1 MTLPVALSGTD
12 VIGQAKTGTGKT
24 LGFGLPLLE
33 RVTVPADVEAGRAAP
48 EALTDA
54 PQALV
59 VVPTRELCTQV
70 TNDLLTAGKVRNVRV
85 LAIYGG
91 RAYEPQVE
99 ALKKGVDVVVGT
111 PGRLLDL
118 AGQKKL
124 NLKHVKSLVL
134 DEADE
139 MLDLGFLPDVEKI
152 IDMLPAKRQT
162 MLFSAT
168 MPGAVIGLARRYMS
182 RPTHIRAT
190 APDDEGATVANI
202 KQFVYR
208 AHNMDKPEMVA
219 RILQA
224 EGRGLAMIF
233 CRTKRTAA
241 DIAEQLQRRGF
252 ASGAV
257 HGDLGQGAREQA
269 LRAFRN
275 GKVDV
280 LVCTDVAARGID
292 VEGVTH
298 VINYQSPE
306 DEKTYLHRVGRT
318 GRAGA
323 KGTAITFVDWDDIPR
338 WQLINKALELDFND
352 PVETYSSS
360 PHLFSDLGIPEGT
373 KGILPRSERTRA
385 GLDAEELEDLGE
397 TGGRGARGRAR
408 GGRGGRDESAPAE
421 RERPARTPRRRRR
434 TRSGAPV
441 DAVDAAAT
449 PIAETAGTEETP
461 AAARTPRRRRRTRGG
476 APAEPVTAAAAPATT
491 AEVVETV
498 QAAAVET
505 VATAEGPAV
514 LDTPDKPRRRRT
526 RKSAAPEA
534 TATESAVT
542 TEPTLAEAPVAEPV
556 LADSPVAEPE
566 AAPAAETKPRR
577 RTRKTAEPAPQ
588 PETAPE
594 TAEAEAAT
602 KPRRTRKTAAAAD
615 TAEATEAKP
624 RRRTRKAA
632 EPATP
637 DAPAAEA
644 EAGVEAEAKPRR
656 TRKTA
661 AASEAAAD
669 TAEGTEAK
677 PRRTRKATTAAPETA
692 EAEGETATK
701 PRRTRKTAAAS
712 ETATDTA
719 EATEAKPRRR
729 TRKAAEPATPD
740 APAAEAEAEAE
751 ASVEAKPRRTR
762 KTAAAAETAT
772 DTAEGTEAK
781 PRRTRKATTAAPE
794 TAEAEGETA
803 TKPRRTRKTAA
814 AAPEAPAAE
823 AEVKPRRT
831 RKTAAAAVDAVDGE
845 AVAAPRARRTRKAVA
860 EAAVPEI
867 PAQATEEPEVKPRR
881 RTRKATAAVEASEA

>member
-48 EALTDA
+48 EALTEA

-59 VVPTRELCTQV
+59 VVPTRELCQQV

-85 LAIYGG
+85 TAIYGG

-99 ALKKGVDVVVGT
+99 ALKRGVDVVVGT

-124 NLKHVKSLVL
+124 DLKHVKCLVL

-139 MLDLGFLPDVEKI
+139 MLDLGFLPDVERI
-152 IDMLPAKRQT
+152 IDMLPVKRQT

-208 AHNMDKPEMVA
+208 AHSMDKPEMVA

-241 DIAEQLQRRGF
+241 DIAEQLERRGF

-338 WQLINKALELDFND
+338 WQLINKALELGFND
-352 PVETYSSS
+352 PAETYSSS

-408 GGRGGRDESAPAE
+408 GGRGGRPESGAAPAAE

-434 TRSGAPV
+434 TRGGSPLDGTAAPAPATGS
-441 DAVDAAAT
+441 DSAA
-449 PIAETAGTEETP
+449 EEP
-461 AAARTPRRRRRTRGG
+461 SAARTPRRRRRTRGG
-476 APAEPVTAAAAPATT
+476 AAAEPVTTAAQATVETAAAEP
-491 AEVVETV
+491 
-498 QAAAVET
+498 AAVESPAAET
-505 VATAEGPAV
+505 AAVRSVDTAEGQAV
-514 LDTPDKPRRRRT
+514 PDVQEKPRRRRT
-526 RKSAAPEA
+526 RKPAQA
-534 TATESAVT
+534 
-542 TEPTLAEAPVAEPV
+542 AEAPVAET
-556 LADSPVAEPE
+556 PVAEAPVAVAEPAPVTAASE
-566 AAPAAETKPRR
+566 AAEPKPRR
-577 RTRKTAEPAPQ
+577 RTRKTAEPAAEAAVDTAEAAEAKPRR
-588 PETAPE
+588 TRKKAAAAPE
-594 TAEAEAAT
+594 TVEAPEAEAEA
-602 KPRRTRKTAAAAD
+602 KPRRTRKTTAAAEAAVD
-615 TAEATEAKP
+615 TAEAAEAKP
-624 RRRTRKAA
+624 RRTRKKAA
-632 EPATP
+632 A
-637 DAPAAEA
+637 APETVEA
-644 EAGVEAEAKPRR
+644 PEAEAEAKPRR

-661 AASEAAAD
+661 EAAVD
-669 TAEGTEAK
+669 TAEAAEAK
-677 PRRTRKATTAAPETA
+677 PRRTRKKAAAAPETV
-692 EAEGETATK
+692 EA
-701 PRRTRKTAAAS
+701 P
-712 ETATDTA
+712 
-719 EATEAKPRRR
+719 EAP
-729 TRKAAEPATPD
+729 
-740 APAAEAEAEAE
+740 EAEA
-751 ASVEAKPRRTR
+751 EAKPRRTR
-762 KTAAAAETAT
+762 KTTAAAE
-772 DTAEGTEAK
+772 
-781 PRRTRKATTAAPE
+781 
-794 TAEAEGETA
+794 
-803 TKPRRTRKTAA
+803 
-814 AAPEAPAAE
+814 
-823 AEVKPRRT
+823 
-831 RKTAAAAVDAVDGE
+831 AAVDGAE
-845 AVAAPRARRTRKAVA
+845 VAAPKARRTRKAVA

-867 PAQATEEPEVKPRR
+867 PAQATEDPEAKPRR
-881 RTRKATAAVEASEA
+881 RTTRKATAPAAEAAEAAPKARRTRKAAASVETTEA

>member
-1 MTLPVALSGTD
+1 MTLPVALAGAD

-48 EALTDA
+48 EDLTDA

-124 NLKHVKSLVL
+124 NLKHIKSLVL

-152 IDMLPAKRQT
+152 IDMLPARRQT

-168 MPGAVIGLARRYMS
+168 MPGAVIGLARRYMN

-190 APDDEGATVANI
+190 APDDEGFTVANI

-241 DIAEQLQRRGF
+241 DIAEQLQNRGF
-252 ASGAV
+252 AAGAV

-338 WQLINKALELDFND
+338 WQLINKALQLDFND

-373 KGILPRSERTRA
+373 KGTLPRSERTRA

-397 TGGRGARGRAR
+397 PGGR
-408 GGRGGRDESAPAE
+408 GGRGGRGRGGRPEARTETRTEE
-421 RERPARTPRRRRR
+421 RER
-434 TRSGAPV
+434 S
-441 DAVDAAAT
+441 
-449 PIAETAGTEETP
+449 
-461 AAARTPRRRRRTRGG
+461 RTPRRRRRTRGG
-476 APAEPVTAAAAPATT
+476 TPLDASPATEQTPATEQAPAAADEAGTAPRTLRRRRRTRGGASATAAQTAEAAVTPVTETAPAQAEAAPAAVEAEPVATAVAASEGAALDADAASEAPA
-491 AEVVETV
+491 
-498 QAAAVET
+498 
-505 VATAEGPAV
+505 
-514 LDTPDKPRRRRT
+514 KPRRRRT
-526 RKSAAPEA
+526 RKSAEAPEA
-534 TATESAVT
+534 PQTEAAQ
-542 TEPTLAEAPVAEPV
+542 TEAAQAPEAP
-556 LADSPVAEPE
+556 AEPE
-566 AAPAAETKPRR
+566 APAAAPRR
-577 RTRKTAEPAPQ
+577 RTRKTAATAQTPAEAG
-588 PETAPE
+588 ETAVDTAE
-594 TAEAEAAT
+594 GTAEAAEAKPKARRTRKTAAPAEAAPAAEAAVDT
-602 KPRRTRKTAAAAD
+602 AEATEAKPKTRRTRKTAATTEAAPAAEAAVDTAEATEAKPKARRTRKTAATTESAAATDVEAAEAKPRRTRKTAAKAPAVEAAAEAAVETAEATEAKPKTRRTRKTAATTEAAPAAEAAVD

-624 RRRTRKAA
+624 KARRTRKTAATTETAEATADATEAKPKTRRTRKATAA
-632 EPATP
+632 EPAT
-637 DAPAAEA
+637 AGIPAQATQEP
-644 EAGVEAEAKPRR
+644 AEAKPRR

-661 AASEAAAD
+661 AAEPVDGA
-669 TAEGTEAK
+669 EAK
-677 PRRTRKATTAAPETA
+677 PK
-692 EAEGETATK
+692 
-701 PRRTRKTAAAS
+701 
-712 ETATDTA
+712 
-719 EATEAKPRRR
+719 
-729 TRKAAEPATPD
+729 
-740 APAAEAEAEAE
+740 
-751 ASVEAKPRRTR
+751 
-762 KTAAAAETAT
+762 
-772 DTAEGTEAK
+772 
-781 PRRTRKATTAAPE
+781 
-794 TAEAEGETA
+794 
-803 TKPRRTRKTAA
+803 
-814 AAPEAPAAE
+814 
-823 AEVKPRRT
+823 
-831 RKTAAAAVDAVDGE
+831 
-845 AVAAPRARRTRKAVA
+845 ARRTRKVA
-860 EAAVPEI
+860 AA
-867 PAQATEEPEVKPRR
+867 ATESAEG
-881 RTRKATAAVEASEA
+881 